1 MAWARLPR
9 HGVLEAT
16 APSLSTGEPRESSRR
31 VGGVP
36 GKLTSPP
43 SAGSHRSALSLDAV
57 GASLVVGAAAFIA
70 CAAVKPEP

>member
-1 MAWARLPR
+1 M
-9 HGVLEAT
+9 
-16 APSLSTGEPRESSRR
+16 
-31 VGGVP
+31 
-36 GKLTSPP
+36 TSPP